1 MRLALLHEGR
11 ALDTVVVALAVL
23 GQIEVWA
30 DSAAEPRLLAAA
42 GSLLAT
48 LPLLLRRRF
57 PFAAPVFIFVAV
69 AVLTVARSE
78 AVRDGAGVTL
88 FALVL
93 AFWIVGARN
102 ERNQALAAAAVGFAA
117 VAVLA
122 DRAAAPEVRAN
133 PPFPGGAVQMGS
145 FEVEVLFLVPI
156 VAALALGAYVLRA
169 RERRASVLEE
179 RTARLERDRE
189 EEARAAVAA
198 ERRRIARDL
207 HELIVHGVSVMTVQA
222 GAARVLLDE
231 EPGRAREPLLAIE
244 EAGRQTLAETRRL
257 LGMLRTDDDE
267 ATLAP
272 VPELAELALPEPVE
286 TAVAP
291 EERGE
296 VDGAGT
302 LLRRYA
308 FDVLIVL
315 VAVVSEIEIFVISVP
330 GPTAVLIPA
339 VLLWTLPLLWRRRFP
354 LAAPACVFAVLT
366 ASAFF
371 GDAVGGDVTSAVP
384 LFLAFWVVGYD
395 NDRNQLLAG
404 LALGFAS
411 LVVIADQD
419 VRLETGDTVS
429 AIVTSGAVALV
440 AYVLRRRARRATAFE
455 ERAARLE
462 REREEQ
468 ARAAVAA
475 ERRRIARDL
484 HDVIAHSISVMTVQA
499 GAARLV
505 LAEEPERA
513 REPLLAVE
521 QTGRQ
526 SLAEMRRLVGFLR
539 PHETDAAP
547 AARASLAALT
557 DLLGQVRTAG
567 LPVELAV
574 DGEQREL
581 PPGIELAA
589 YRIVQEALTNARK
602 HGSPTRA
609 TVALH
614 YGPGALEIEVANDIR
629 GRTTRNGT
637 GHGLVGMR
645 ERVALYR
652 GELEAGPRE
661 GRGFVV
667 RARLPVE
674 PVLS

>member
-11 ALDTVVVALAVL
+11 ALDIVLIALAVL
-23 GQIEVWA
+23 GQIDVWA
-30 DSAAEPRLLAAA
+30 SSATEPRLPAAT

-48 LPLLLRRRF
+48 LPLLVRRSF
-57 PFAAPVFIFVAV
+57 PFAAPVLVFVTV
-69 AVLTVARSE
+69 AVLAVARPE
-78 AVRDGAGVTL
+78 AVRDGASVTL
-88 FALVL
+88 FTLLL
-93 AFWIVGARN
+93 AFWIAGARN
-102 ERNQALAAAAVGFAA
+102 ERNHAVPAAAIGLAS
-117 VAVLA
+117 VALLA
-122 DRAAAPEVRAN
+122 DRSASPEPRAH
-133 PPFPGGAVQMGS
+133 PPFPGGAVRMGS
-145 FEVEVLFLVPI
+145 FEVETLFLVPL
-156 VAALALGAYVLRA
+156 ATALALAAYALRA
-169 RERRASVLEE
+169 REQRASALEA

-207 HELIVHGVSVMTVQA
+207 HELIVQGMSVMTVQA

-231 EPGRAREPLLAIE
+231 ELGQARRSLLAIE
-244 EAGRQTLAETRRL
+244 DAGRQTLAETRRL

-272 VPELAELALPEPVE
+272 GPELAELVVPAPV
-286 TAVAP
+286 TVIAP
-291 EERGE
+291 AKGGE
-296 VDGAGT
+296 VEGVRT
-302 LLRRYA
+302 LLRRHG
-308 FDVLIVL
+308 FDALIVL
-315 VAVVSEIEIFVISVP
+315 VALVSEIEIFVTSVP

-339 VLLWTLPLLWRRRFP
+339 VLLWTLPLLSRRRFP
-354 LAAPACVFAVLT
+354 LAATACVFAVLT

-384 LFLAFWVVGYD
+384 LFLAFWVVGYH
-395 NDRNQLLAG
+395 NERTQLLAG
-404 LALGFAS
+404 MALGFAG

-419 VRLETGDTVS
+419 VRLGTSDTVS

-440 AYVLRRRARRATAFE
+440 AHVLRRRARRTGALE
-455 ERAARLE
+455 ERAARLV

-505 LAEEPERA
+505 LDEEPQRA

-539 PHETDAAP
+539 PHEADAAP
-547 AARASLAALT
+547 APRASLAALG
-557 DLLGQVRTAG
+557 DLLAQVRTAG

-574 DGEQREL
+574 DGEERTL
-581 PPGIELAA
+581 SPGIELAA

-602 HGSPTRA
+602 HGSPTHA

-614 YGPGALEIEVANDIR
+614 YGPSALEVEVANDVR
-629 GRTTRNGT
+629 GRTARNGT
-637 GHGLVGMR
+637 GHGLIGMR
-645 ERVALYR
+645 ERVALYG
-652 GELEAGPRE
+652 GELEAGPRD
-661 GRGFVV
+661 GQGFVV

-674 PVLS
+674 PVPS